1 MTKRVFVAIFTAALL
16 IIALALIGLFIKPM
30 AFAGFIKFA
39 TYQFTG
45 TRVRFDSL
53 ELGIAPLVMKASNIT
68 IDDTVSTV
76 SDEKP
81 TLRVGEFWL
90 EAKVADCL
98 FSDKSCWNLRLG
110 DIEARMPDDDSKNN
124 QSGQNKQKE
133 QNDTNTLQRANATL
147 KRLELDDSDLP
158 LWFRFEKISVQKL
171 LLIPPEEG
179 SAQRIEL
186 ASLALEK
193 KPQRTLELALNG
205 QYGSHPLNVEGTVTL
220 PTGSRS
226 KQIELQARMLGSDLN
241 VSGQLGHN
249 GLVPGELKITLS
261 AEELTELSSLT
272 EWPLQEYVPL
282 RIEARIQAPTPNE
295 WKIRAEVEA
304 HNIPTTLE
312 VAVLEPGDAQP
323 LHVSAT
329 INKRKASDKH
339 LWSALLPATI
349 SGDVEILAHEV
360 SVDPLAARFPNSK
373 VSGRLR
379 VDHTAQPMEVDL
391 ALQAD
396 TLDINDFRSSS
407 SEQPDDNASSTATDK
422 PTGKVITNRRLDF
435 AWLNAATVNADV
447 QVDNLYLNKSRFRNV
462 QVTTVLADGK
472 LNLDPVQA
480 DMNKGG
486 VRGKVAVEQQADTS
500 ATIHAKL
507 YAREITPADLGMPDN
522 GMIDG
527 GETDLGFDLT
537 TQGAT
542 MQQLA
547 SNLNGE
553 FALEIQRATL
563 RNSLFEIIGS
573 DLVTQTV
580 NLINPFTSTDDSTE
594 LECAAVRFQATDG
607 NLHSPDQIILE
618 TQKMKIRGG
627 GDINLNDE
635 TVRIDLIPK
644 ARSGVGVGLSDLVK
658 FVRIGGTLGNIEPVP
673 DPKGILKSS
682 ATIGAAIATAGLSLL
697 AQGLFNKVSSAGTAC
712 GKVFENNI
720 DVPPEI
726 AGPDEP
732 G

>member
-1 MTKRVFVAIFTAALL
+1 MTKRVYVTIATAAVL
-16 IIALALIGLFIKPM
+16 ILTLPLVGLFIKPM
-30 AFAGFIKFA
+30 AFAGWIESA
-39 TYQFTG
+39 TYKLTG

-53 ELGIAPLVMKASNIT
+53 ELDIAPLVMSASNIT
-68 IDDTVSTV
+68 IDDTVSIV

-110 DIEARMPDDDSKNN
+110 DIEARMPENDSKDN
-124 QSGQNKQKE
+124 QNKQEE
-133 QNDTNTLQRANATL
+133 QNDTNTLQRANAIL
-147 KRLELDDSDLP
+147 KSLELDDSDLP
-158 LWFRFEKISVQKL
+158 LWFRFEQISVKEL

-179 SAQRIEL
+179 SAQPIEL

-193 KPQRTLELALNG
+193 KPQRTLALALNG
-205 QYGSHPLNVEGTVTL
+205 QYGSHPLNAEGTVTL

-226 KQIELQARMLGSDLN
+226 KQIELQASMLGSHLN
-241 VSGQLGHN
+241 VSGQLGHD
-249 GLVPGELKITLS
+249 GLVPGELKIILS

-295 WKIRAEVEA
+295 WKVRAEVEA
-304 HNIPTTLE
+304 HNIPTTMEL
-312 VAVLEPGDAQP
+312 AVLEPGDAQP

-339 LWSALLPATI
+339 LWSALLPASI

-373 VSGRLR
+373 LNGRLR

-396 TLDINDFRSSS
+396 TLDINDFRSNSP
-407 SEQPDDNASSTATDK
+407 EQPDDNATATDK
-422 PTGKVITNRRLDF
+422 PTANIITNRPLDF

-447 QVDNLYLNKSRFRNV
+447 QVDNLYLNKSLFRNV
-462 QVTTVLADGK
+462 QITTVLADGK

-486 VRGKVAVEQQADTS
+486 VRGKVAVEQQTDAS

-507 YAREITPADLGMPDN
+507 YAREITPADLGMPDT
-522 GMIDG
+522 GLIDG

-563 RNSLFEIIGS
+563 RNSLFEVIGS
-573 DLVTQTV
+573 DLVTQTI

-635 TVRIDLIPK
+635 TVQIDLIPK
-644 ARSGVGVGLSDLVK
+644 ARSGFGVGLSDLAK

-682 ATIGAAIATAGLSLL
+682 ATIGAAIATGGLSLL

-732 G
+732 E